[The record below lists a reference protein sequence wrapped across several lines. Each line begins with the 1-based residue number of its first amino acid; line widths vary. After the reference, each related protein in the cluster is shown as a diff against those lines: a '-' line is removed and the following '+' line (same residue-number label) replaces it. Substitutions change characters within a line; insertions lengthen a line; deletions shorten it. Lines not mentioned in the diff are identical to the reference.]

1 MERNSSAEFL
11 QVRWEKVVRPKL
23 RRILN
28 ARLRLEGTESLLGV
42 KWGSNRI
49 TRGLRKTL
57 WLGERKESGV
67 GGRVESERTSG
78 DMKLG
83 ERGRAAGG
91 GLWRDLEVEQEAWI
105 GQALTGRRAQWR

>member
-28 ARLRLEGTESLLGV
+28 ARLRLEGTESSLGV

-57 WLGERKESGV
+57 WLGERKDSGV
-67 GGRVESERTSG
+67 GRKSRIRENTGGHEIRRERAGSWPSKMNRMMSER
-78 DMKLG
+78 
-83 ERGRAAGG
+83 
-91 GLWRDLEVEQEAWI
+91 
-105 GQALTGRRAQWR
+105 ALNLNFQKR

>member
-57 WLGERKESGV
+57 WLGERKDSGV
-67 GGRVESERTSG
+67 GRKSRIRENTGGHEIRRERAGSW
-78 DMKLG
+78 
-83 ERGRAAGG
+83 GRAVAGPG
-91 GLWRDLEVEQEAWI
+91 G
-105 GQALTGRRAQWR
+105 